1 MATTR
6 NVVVISL
13 NIVKYS
19 LNVFIQEMWL
29 PSKLNMI
36 FKRDLAIY
44 FSETSN
50 YYSGICEYF
59 FPLYENIRLIYL
71 KKKLMRQKRLN
82 ISIMHCR

>member
-1 MATTR
+1 MKNTMATTR

-13 NIVKYS
+13 NIVKSS

-44 FSETSN
+44 FSETS
-50 YYSGICEYF
+50 IIPVF
-59 FPLYENIRLIYL
+59 V
-71 KKKLMRQKRLN
+71 N
-82 ISIMHCR
+82 ISFHYMRLYA